1 MEIRIDARGKQCPLP
16 MIEAKNAIN
25 RMQEAGIAEV
35 LADNEIAVQN
45 IVKMA
50 EHKGF
55 RTSSSKISENEYR
68 VQIFV
73 ESETKESKAETE
85 TAEQL
90 KNKNQ
95 SKTVGQ
101 SKSVEQPE
109 TGPQSANRERAET
122 GQPDSEG
129 VKRVSESLNTGGEN
143 GKTVVVLASDVM
155 GEGDK
160 KLGKILM
167 KGFIYA
173 LTQLEKLP
181 DTIIMYNSGAYLS
194 IKDSE
199 SAEDFGLLERE
210 GVEILTCGTCLN
222 HYGLTEKLAVG
233 SITDMYTIT
242 ERLSEAGKIIRP

>member
-90 KNKNQ
+90 QNKNQ

-101 SKSVEQPE
+101 SKSVE
-109 TGPQSANRERAET
+109 
-122 GQPDSEG
+122 QPDSEG

-143 GKTVVVLASDVM
+143 GKTVVVLASDTM

>member
-101 SKSVEQPE
+101 SKSVEQP
-109 TGPQSANRERAET
+109 
-122 GQPDSEG
+122 DSEG

-155 GEGDK
+155 GKGDK

>member
-101 SKSVEQPE
+101 SKSVEQP
-109 TGPQSANRERAET
+109 
-122 GQPDSEG
+122 DSEG

-143 GKTVVVLASDVM
+143 GKTVVVLASDTM

-181 DTIIMYNSGAYLS
+181 DTIIMYNSGAHLS

>member
-73 ESETKESKAETE
+73 ESDTKESKAETG

-95 SKTVGQ
+95 SETVGQ
-101 SKSVEQPE
+101 SKSVEQ
-109 TGPQSANRERAET
+109 S
-122 GQPDSEG
+122 DSEG

-173 LTQLEKLP
+173 LTQLENLP

-199 SAEDFGLLERE
+199 SAEDFELLERE

>member
-25 RMQEAGIAEV
+25 RMQETGIVEV

-73 ESETKESKAETE
+73 ESETKESKAEEE

-95 SKTVGQ
+95 SETVGQ
-101 SKSVEQPE
+101 SKSVEQL
-109 TGPQSANRERAET
+109 
-122 GQPDSEG
+122 DSEG
-129 VKRVSESLNTGGEN
+129 VKRVAESLNGVGGN

>member
-55 RTSSSKISENEYR
+55 RTSSSKISGNEYR

-90 KNKNQ
+90 QNKNQ

-101 SKSVEQPE
+101 SKSVE
-109 TGPQSANRERAET
+109 
-122 GQPDSEG
+122 QPDSEG

-143 GKTVVVLASDVM
+143 GKTVVVLASDTM

>member
-55 RTSSSKISENEYR
+55 RTTSSKISENEYR

-101 SKSVEQPE
+101 SKSVE
-109 TGPQSANRERAET
+109 
-122 GQPDSEG
+122 QPDSEG

>member
-90 KNKNQ
+90 QNKNQ

-101 SKSVEQPE
+101 SKSVEQP
-109 TGPQSANRERAET
+109 
-122 GQPDSEG
+122 DSEG
-129 VKRVSESLNTGGEN
+129 VKRVSEILNTGGEN

>member
-90 KNKNQ
+90 QNKNQ

-101 SKSVEQPE
+101 SKSVEQ
-109 TGPQSANRERAET
+109 S
-122 GQPDSEG
+122 DSEG

>member
-101 SKSVEQPE
+101 SKSVEQ
-109 TGPQSANRERAET
+109 S
-122 GQPDSEG
+122 DSEG

>member
-95 SKTVGQ
+95 SETVGQ
-101 SKSVEQPE
+101 SKSVE
-109 TGPQSANRERAET
+109 
-122 GQPDSEG
+122 QPDSEG
-129 VKRVSESLNTGGEN
+129 VKRVSESLNTGGGN